1 MGRMHSQRLIITSL
15 LLITALSLFGSVSG
29 HQAIAATQYGSYRSQ
44 AAIHAS
50 QNSMSL
56 DQLNST
62 ITTTIPS
69 TSPTSATSTVST
81 ASSSQITTVPT
92 TTTTVSQS
100 SAVTSTSVATRTTSA
115 LVSTTTSS

>member
-1 MGRMHSQRLIITSL
+1 MGRTHSQQRIIITSL

-62 ITTTIPS
+62 
-69 TSPTSATSTVST
+69 
-81 ASSSQITTVPT
+81 
-92 TTTTVSQS
+92 TTVSQT
-100 SAVTSTSVATRTTSA
+100 SAVTSTSVATSTTSA
-115 LVSTTTSS
+115 LVSTTTSSTALTTSTAS